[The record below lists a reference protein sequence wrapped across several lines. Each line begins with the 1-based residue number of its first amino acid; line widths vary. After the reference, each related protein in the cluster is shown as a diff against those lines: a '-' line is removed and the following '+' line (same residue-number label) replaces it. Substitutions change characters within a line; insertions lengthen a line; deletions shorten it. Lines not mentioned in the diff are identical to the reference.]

1 MFMICETRI
10 RRASTA
16 KKLRVKVK
24 LLHTSD
30 WHLGQSLHQFDRG
43 FEHTQ
48 FLAWLLDT
56 LVAEQVDALLIAGD
70 VFDSSNPSAA
80 SQSQLYYFLTEAR
93 RRLPRL
99 NIVMTAGN
107 HDAPAR
113 LEAPAPFLALLD
125 AVVIGLIGRRNDS
138 DAADAGIDLDRIV
151 VPLKDADGQIAAWCI
166 AMPFLRPSDLPK
178 IEGAVDQYAAGIAA
192 LYAQAYDFAEGK
204 RGPGQAI
211 IALGHC
217 HISGGAIS
225 KESERRIVI
234 GGVESLSSA
243 IFAPGID
250 YVALGHLHLAQK
262 IGGDPTRR
270 YCGSPLPMSFS
281 EINYPHQAVLVELEG
296 QTVLDTREIR
306 IPRSVE
312 LLCVPKEAAPI
323 EDVLA
328 QLTAFEFADLP
339 EAQWPFLFVRVRL
352 NQPEPE
358 LRAKVQTALLGKP
371 VRLVQIHT
379 STAQSAELEPAQM
392 IAIDELSNLAPA
404 GFFERLF
411 QHRYGASPPEA
422 IMAAFTELVDSV
434 SHSDAQP

>member
-1 MFMICETRI
+1 M
-10 RRASTA
+10 
-16 KKLRVKVK
+16 K

-30 WHLGQSLHQFDRG
+30 WHLGQSLNQFDRS
-43 FEHTQ
+43 FEHAQ

-56 LVAEQVDALLIAGD
+56 LVSEQIDALLIAGD

-125 AVVIGLIGRRNDS
+125 AVVVGLVARRIDS
-138 DAADAGIDLDRIV
+138 DGAAASIDLDRIV
-151 VPLKDADGQIAAWCI
+151 VPLKDAAGQIAAWCI
-166 AMPFLRPSDLPK
+166 AMPFLRPSDLPR
-178 IEGAVDQYAAGIAA
+178 IDGAVDQYAAGIAA
-192 LYAQAYDFAEGK
+192 LYAQAYEFAASK
-204 RGPGQAI
+204 RAHGQAI
-211 IALGHC
+211 VALGHC
-217 HISGGAIS
+217 HISGGSVS
-225 KESERRIVI
+225 KDSERRIVI

-243 IFAPGID
+243 IFAPEID

-281 EINYPHQAVLVELEG
+281 EINYPHQVVVVELAG

-312 LLCVPKEAAPI
+312 LLCVPKQAEPVD
-323 EDVLA
+323 EVLA
-328 QLTAFEFADLP
+328 QLQALEFADLP
-339 EAQWPFLFVRVRL
+339 EPQWPYLLVHVRL

-358 LRAKVQTALLGKP
+358 LRAKVQAALLGKP
-371 VRLVQIHT
+371 VRLVKIQPAT
-379 STAQSAELEPAQM
+379 TQSTTLEPAQM
-392 IAIDELSNLAPA
+392 IAIDELSNLAPT
-404 GFFERLF
+404 GFFGRLF

-422 IMAAFTELVDSV
+422 IMTAFAELVDAV
-434 SHSDAQP
+434 SHSDAPP

>member
-1 MFMICETRI
+1 
-10 RRASTA
+10 
-16 KKLRVKVK
+16 VK

-30 WHLGQSLHQFDRG
+30 WHLGQSLHQFDRS
-43 FEHTQ
+43 FEHAQ

-56 LVAEQVDALLIAGD
+56 LVAQQVDALLIAGD

-80 SQSQLYYFLTEAR
+80 SQSQLYQFLTQAR
-93 RRLPRL
+93 KRLPRL

-125 AVVIGLIGRRNDS
+125 AVVVGLVGRRNDS
-138 DAADAGIDLDRIV
+138 DDNGAGASIDLDRIV
-151 VPLKDADGQIAAWCI
+151 VPLKDATGKIAAWCI
-166 AMPFLRPSDLPK
+166 AMPFLRPSDLPR

-192 LYAQAYDFAEGK
+192 LYAQAYEFAAIK
-204 RGPGQAI
+204 RAPGQAI

-234 GGVESLSSA
+234 GGVESLSSD

-262 IGGDPTRR
+262 IGGDLTRR

-281 EINYPHQAVLVELEG
+281 EIDYPHQVVLVELTG
-296 QTVLDTREIR
+296 QTVLDVREIR

-312 LLCVPKEAAPI
+312 LLCVPKKPAPI
-323 EDVLA
+323 DEVLA
-328 QLTAFEFADLP
+328 QLQALEFADAP
-339 EAQWPFLFVRVRL
+339 EAQWPFLLVRVRL
-352 NQPEPE
+352 NQPEPQ

-371 VRLVQIHT
+371 VRLVQIHA
-379 STAQSAELEPAQM
+379 STTQSAELEPAQM
-392 IAIDELSNLAPA
+392 IAIDELSNMAPA

-411 QHRYGASPPEA
+411 QHRYGVGPPEA
-422 IMAAFTELVDSV
+422 IMTAFTELVDLA